1 MGSGP
6 NGQSGAP
13 AQNHVEGAKL
23 QEQEAAAILLLSGV
37 GKNVLEKP
45 LRVLLIVRLRAQV
58 HKSNTPH

>member
-6 NGQSGAP
+6 NGQSGVP
-13 AQNHVEGAKL
+13 VQNHVEGVKL
-23 QEQEAAAILLLSGV
+23 QEQEVVAILLLSGV

-45 LRVLLIVRLRAQV
+45 LRVPLIVRLRAQV